1 MFWAEHNVPN
11 LDDQSLVP
19 RMTTTSSR
27 SWPTINFP
35 YLLIPSYS
43 VKAQTPITASCNLG
57 KSVFINTHWQQ
68 STTTRKKK
76 KMFGVDPVSCKAKEI
91 KQRAFCLWNVCKLFG
106 VKTWCSVLF
115 GVCFEYPRM
124 NFQTWLYKWL
134 RAMHVSVWLQ
144 YDGGKGEK
152 HQRTP
157 SQSWHQNNGNFFL
170 FFNRETEYLL
180 QRKESFKLL

>member
-27 SWPTINFP
+27 SWSTINFP

-43 VKAQTPITASCNLG
+43 FKAQTPITASCNLG
-57 KSVFINTHWQQ
+57 KSVFINTHWQP

-106 VKTWCSVLF
+106 VKTWCAVLF

-124 NFQTWLYKWL
+124 NFQTWLQMTASNARL
-134 RAMHVSVWLQ
+134 CLASVWWRER
-144 YDGGKGEK
+144 GKASK
-152 HQRTP
+152 DAIA
-157 SQSWHQNNGNFFL
+157 
-170 FFNRETEYLL
+170 
-180 QRKESFKLL
+180 KLTSK